1 MKARGKT
8 RKLLIV
14 IGTLQDKIG
23 MARQYHY
30 ADTDPNGFVKAQSL
44 LDEAFE
50 LCIKTTGEYERVVT
64 GRRQVNHESV

>member
-44 LDEAFE
+44 LDDAFN
-50 LCIKTTGEYERVVT
+50 LCVKTTGEYEQVVV
-64 GRRQVNHESV
+64 RQKAGE